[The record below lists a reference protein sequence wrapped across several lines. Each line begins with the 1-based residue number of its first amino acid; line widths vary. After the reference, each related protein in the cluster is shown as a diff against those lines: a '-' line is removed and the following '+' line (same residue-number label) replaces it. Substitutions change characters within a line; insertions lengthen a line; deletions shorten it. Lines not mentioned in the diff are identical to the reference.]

1 MKVTYI
7 GHATLLVEIG
17 AVRLLTDPNFDPKL
31 GGFLPRVSPPG
42 VPIEQLPQLDALLL
56 THAHADHLSFASL
69 DALPRD
75 IPLYAPPVIA
85 KWLRRR
91 GYSHAEDLAPGNTVR
106 VGNVDVH
113 AALATHRGNRYGF
126 DRWRSAANMYLLD
139 SGGETCFFAGD
150 TALTP
155 DTHELVQGK
164 LVPGGRQ
171 LDVALLPIGYAP
183 WWKRTGFRKGHL
195 THDDALT
202 LFERLGGRVF
212 VPYHWGTFH
221 HITARAHDAINRLVE
236 RLEAHHL
243 RAAVRILEPGETLE
257 LTRQEQPSSHPRRR
271 AADRAF
277 DDMNAVA
284 VDGMRERARRDG
296 PGPRAPQ

>member
-7 GHATLLVEIG
+7 GHATLLIEIG
-17 AVRLLTDPNFDPKL
+17 DVRLLTDPNFDRKL

-42 VPIEQLPQLDALLL
+42 IPIEKLPQLDALLL
-56 THAHADHLSFASL
+56 THAHADHLSFDSL

-91 GYSHAEDLAPGNTVR
+91 GYTHADDLAPGNTVQ
-106 VGNVDVH
+106 VGGVDVH

-139 SGGETCFFAGD
+139 AGAETCFFAGD

-155 DTHELVQGK
+155 DTHELVHGK
-164 LVPGGRQ
+164 LMPSGRR

-183 WWKRTGFRKGHL
+183 WWKRTGFRRGHL
-195 THDDALT
+195 THEDALT

-221 HITARAHDAINRLVE
+221 HVTARAHDAINRLVE
-236 RLEAHHL
+236 HLEEHHL

-257 LTRQEQPSSHPRRR
+257 LSREQHEGRHPKRR

-277 DDMNAVA
+277 NQPTELAADVSSR
-284 VDGMRERARRDG
+284 GSE
-296 PGPRAPQ
+296 PRAPQ